1 MWLFFL
7 LSYVTQAAKL
17 CKVRMPPTSRKSE
30 IHKMKLLQMRIHKKI
45 LLGLLFTFNLIQ
57 VYSQLPSLKTKASD
71 YSDAEIVQMISKAEK
86 AGLSESQ
93 VIDLARAQGMSESEM
108 EAFRTRVLKIKGM
121 ATTDDVRTVSDRVS
135 NSRPPKQTQNNST
148 GTLNNASNSG
158 TVGSNVSADM
168 TPQTP
173 SPITENNR
181 MRSADIVATSW
192 DIAKIFDEK
201 RFPAYA
207 NGRTVK
213 APDQYIIG
221 VGDEVSVTVFGN
233 SYFNKVSR
241 VDDRGRIDLGTALGK
256 VYVKGMAFGKL
267 EKVLAAAIGQKI
279 NLGGNE
285 LEVDLSFSRQIS
297 VNVTGEVQ
305 KPGTYQ
311 LPAANTVFNLMV
323 LSGGP
328 TENGSIR
335 EVEVIRS
342 GKVAFHFDLYQFL
355 VNPQHNS
362 FLEDGDFIV
371 VKPVKKRITL
381 RGGVLRSGQVELL
394 ENEGLREAITYAG
407 GLSSKADLSRITV
420 SRLNG
425 RDRTLIQLNLSNNAN
440 NKQEGRSNSSPGSN
454 PAVSSNV
461 TTNLVSEP
469 LKDGDQIFVFEQAES
484 LQNQVKISGEVYFPG
499 AYALKE
505 GMNVEDLLELAGGL
519 TPESNKN
526 MAFVIRTQLDG
537 TSEYLK
543 LPMVGNE
550 LKSFE
555 LQNKDQLVVF
565 AESRFVDA
573 FQVEIRGEVR
583 NPAKIDYRKGLTLN
597 VLLDYSG
604 GLKFSADATEVEI
617 LRSAVHSS
625 NFKAGDRNKTESI
638 KAVYNPNASG
648 LFEDIELMAEDIVIV
663 RRVSNLDDKI
673 GASIE
678 GEVMHPGL
686 FIMAKNENR
695 VRDIIEK
702 GGGLTEYAFADA
714 AQLYRKNGQ
723 QLVFDLKSVMRNKNS
738 EFNYRLEEG
747 DRLVIPLK
755 QDLVILPNTD
765 TLLIKDKIFAPYI
778 SGKRAS
784 FYLKN
789 YSLGFDDQHRKK
801 RLYLLEPGGKIKR
814 SKNYGLFVITP
825 KVKAGS
831 EIYFQ
836 PSPKKAMKNDN
847 EKKPTDWNRVVE
859 NFTVKLTGIAT
870 LWVLLSR
877 I

>member
-1 MWLFFL
+1 
-7 LSYVTQAAKL
+7 
-17 CKVRMPPTSRKSE
+17 
-30 IHKMKLLQMRIHKKI
+30 MKLLKMKKLKTI
-45 LLGLLFTFNLIQ
+45 LLGLLFTLCISLVQ
-57 VYSQLPSLKTKASD
+57 AQLPTIKSNASD
-71 YSDAEIVQMISKAEK
+71 YSDSEITQMIAKAEK
-86 AGLSESQ
+86 AGLTESQ

-108 EAFRTRVLKIKGM
+108 EAFRNRVLKIKG
-121 ATTDDVRTVSDRVS
+121 
-135 NSRPPKQTQNNST
+135 
-148 GTLNNASNSG
+148 LASENI
-158 TVGSNVSADM
+158 VQDYSNVSANSHPPKPIKSSLDGGSNNVTTASSSKLNAGNNL

-173 SPITENNR
+173 NSILENNPKI
-181 MRSADIVATSW
+181 SADIVATSW
-192 DIAKIFDEK
+192 DISKIFDEK

-207 NGRTVK
+207 NGRTIK

-221 VGDEVSVTVFGN
+221 VGDEISVTVFGN

-256 VYVKGMAFGKL
+256 VYVKGLAFGKL
-267 EKVLAAAIGQKI
+267 EKILSAAVGQKI

-311 LPAANTVFNLMV
+311 LPAANTVFNLLV

-335 EVEVIRS
+335 EVEVVRS
-342 GKVAFHFDLYQFL
+342 GKVAFKFDLYQFL

-371 VKPVKKRITL
+371 VKPVNKRINL
-381 RGGVLRSGQVELL
+381 RGGVLRTGNVELL
-394 ENEGLREAITYAG
+394 ENEGLIEAINYAG
-407 GLSSKADLSRITV
+407 GLTAKADLSRITL

-425 RDRTLIQLNLSNNAN
+425 RDRTLIQLNLSGNSNLQNKNNA
-440 NKQEGRSNSSPGSN
+440 KIEINSS
-454 PAVSSNV
+454 
-461 TTNLVSEP
+461 TNSDENFPVEN
-469 LKDGDQIFVFEQAES
+469 LKDGDQIFVFEQAET
-484 LQNQVKISGEVYFPG
+484 LENQVKISGEVYFPG
-499 AYALKE
+499 EYALSE
-505 GMNVEDLLELAGGL
+505 GMNVQQLLQLAGGL

-526 MAFVIRTQLDG
+526 IAFVIRTQMDG

-543 LPMVGNE
+543 LSLNE
-550 LKSFE
+550 ADLKSFE

-583 NPAKIDYRKGLTLN
+583 NPLKIDFRKGLTLN

-617 LRSAVHSS
+617 LRSAVHTTG
-625 NFKAGDRNKTESI
+625 FKAGDRNKTESI
-638 KAVYNPNASG
+638 KAVYNPNSG
-648 LFEDIELMAEDIVIV
+648 GVFEDIELMAEDIVIV
-663 RRVSNLDDKI
+663 RRVSNLNDRI

-695 VRDIIEK
+695 VRDIVEK
-702 GGGLTEYAFADA
+702 GGGLTEYAFPDA
-714 AQLYRKNGQ
+714 AQLYRQNGQ

-738 EFNYRLEEG
+738 EFNYRLEDG
-747 DRLVIPLK
+747 DRLIIPLK
-755 QDLVILPNTD
+755 KDIVTLPNTD
-765 TLLIKDKIFAPYI
+765 TLLNKTKIFAPFI

-784 FYLKN
+784 FYLNN
-789 YSLGFDDQHRKK
+789 YSLGFDDEHRKK
-801 RLYLLEPGGKIKR
+801 RLYLIEPGGKIKR

-831 EIYFQ
+831 EIFFQ
-836 PSPKKAMKNDN
+836 VSPKKKVKDESN
-847 EKKPTDWNRVVE
+847 KTPTDWNRVIE
-859 NFTVKLTGIAT
+859 NVTVKLTGIAT

>member
-1 MWLFFL
+1 MRELNNLFL
-7 LSYVTQAAKL
+7 IIA
-17 CKVRMPPTSRKSE
+17 
-30 IHKMKLLQMRIHKKI
+30 
-45 LLGLLFTFNLIQ
+45 FTFFVSVNAQIGN
-57 VYSQLPSLKTKASD
+57 PKTKASD
-71 YSDAEIVQMISKAEK
+71 YSDSEIAQMILKAEK

-108 EAFRTRVLKIKGM
+108 EAFRNRVLNIKGI
-121 ATTDDVRTVSDRVS
+121 AASNNVQSLTDRNM
-135 NSRPPKQTQNNST
+135 NSLPPKQTETNATVTTDNLTNS
-148 GTLNNASNSG
+148 SKD
-158 TVGSNVSADM
+158 GSNISPNMV
-168 TPQTP
+168 PHTP
-173 SPITENNR
+173 SMISENSEF
-181 MRSADIVATSW
+181 RSADIVATSW
-192 DIAKIFDEK
+192 DISKIFDEK

-256 VYVKGMAFGKL
+256 VYVKGLAFGKL
-267 EKVLAAAIGQKI
+267 EKVLSAAIGQKI

-311 LPAANTVFNLMV
+311 LPAANTVFNLLV

-342 GKVAFHFDLYQFL
+342 GKVAYQFDLYQFL
-355 VNPQHNS
+355 VNPKHNS
-362 FLEDGDFIV
+362 FLEDGDYIV
-371 VKPVKKRITL
+371 VKPVKKRINL

-394 ENEGLREAITYAG
+394 ENEGLYEAISYAG
-407 GLSSKADLSRITV
+407 GLSSRADLSRITV

-425 RDRTLIQLNLSNNAN
+425 RDRTLMQWDLSNNTQN
-440 NKQEGRSNSSPGSN
+440 SQVVKSHTNPSSNA
-454 PAVSSNV
+454 AVSSHA
-461 TTNLVSEP
+461 TTILHSEP
-469 LKDGDQIFVFEQAES
+469 LKDGDQIFVFEQAET
-484 LQNQVKISGEVYFPG
+484 LQNQVKVSGEVYFPG
-499 AYALKE
+499 NYALKN
-505 GMNVEDLLELAGGL
+505 GMNVEDLLQLAGGL

-526 MAFVIRTQLDG
+526 LAFVIRTQLDG
-537 TSEYLK
+537 SSEYLK
-543 LPMVGNE
+543 LPLMGDE
-550 LKSFE
+550 LKLFE

-617 LRSAVHSS
+617 LRSAVHSNS
-625 NFKAGDRNKTESI
+625 FKAGDRNKTESI
-638 KAVYNPNASG
+638 KAVYNPNAAG
-648 LFEDIELMAEDIVIV
+648 LFDDIELMAEDIVIV

-686 FIMAKNENR
+686 FIMAKSENR

-702 GGGLTEYAFADA
+702 GGGLTEFAFPDA

-765 TLLIKDKIFAPYI
+765 TLLNKVKIFAPYI

-784 FYLKN
+784 YYLKN

-801 RLYLLEPGGKIKR
+801 RLYLQEPGGKIKR
-814 SKNYGLFVITP
+814 SKNYGLFVVTP

-836 PSPKKAMKNDN
+836 PSPKKAVKNET
-847 EKKPTDWNRVVE
+847 EKKPTDWNRVIE

-870 LWVLLSR
+870 LWVILSR

>member
-1 MWLFFL
+1 
-7 LSYVTQAAKL
+7 
-17 CKVRMPPTSRKSE
+17 
-30 IHKMKLLQMRIHKKI
+30 MRIYKKI
-45 LLGLLFTFNLIQ
+45 LLGLLFTFSLFQ
-57 VYSQLPSLKTKASD
+57 VYAQLPALKTQSND
-71 YSDAEIVQMISKAEK
+71 YTDAEIAQMILKAEK
-86 AGLSESQ
+86 AGLSETQ
-93 VIDLARAQGMSESEM
+93 VIDLARAQGMSDSEM

-121 ATTDDVRTVSDRVS
+121 AAYDDVQLLSDRNP
-135 NSRPPKQTQNNST
+135 NSRPQKQTESNTAVTST
-148 GTLNNASNSG
+148 NLTNTSKL
-158 TVGSNVSADM
+158 GSNISGNM
-168 TPQTP
+168 MPHTPG
-173 SPITENNR
+173 SITE
-181 MRSADIVATSW
+181 SKPAGSSDIVATSW
-192 DIAKIFDEK
+192 DISKIFDEK

-221 VGDEVSVTVFGN
+221 VGDEISVTVFGN

-256 VYVKGMAFGKL
+256 VYVKGLAFGKL
-267 EKVLAAAIGQKI
+267 EKVLSAAIGQKI

-311 LPAANTVFNLMV
+311 LPAANTVFNLLV

-335 EVEVIRS
+335 EVAVIRS
-342 GKVAFHFDLYQFL
+342 GKVAFQFDLYQFL
-355 VNPQHNS
+355 MNPQHNS

-371 VKPVKKRITL
+371 VKPVKKRIAL

-394 ENEGLREAITYAG
+394 ENEGLLEAVSYAG
-407 GLSSKADLSRITV
+407 GWSSKADISRITV

-425 RDRTLIQLNLSNNAN
+425 RDRTLIQWDLSNDTR
-440 NKQEGRSNSSPGSN
+440 NKQAGKNTSN
-454 PAVSSNV
+454 PSSNNIGSSLF
-461 TTNLVSEP
+461 TTNLNSEP

-499 AYALKE
+499 DYALKK
-505 GMNVEDLLELAGGL
+505 GMNVEDLLQLAGGL

-543 LPMVGNE
+543 LPLVGNE
-550 LKSFE
+550 LKAFE

-583 NPAKIDYRKGLTLN
+583 NPTKIDFRKGLTLN

-617 LRSAVHSS
+617 LRSAVHS
-625 NFKAGDRNKTESI
+625 NTFKAGDRNKTESI
-638 KAVYNPNASG
+638 KAVYNPNANG
-648 LFEDIELMAEDIVIV
+648 LFDDIELMAEDIVIV
-663 RRVSNLDDKI
+663 RKVSNLDDKI

-678 GEVMHPGL
+678 GEVIHPGV
-686 FIMAKNENR
+686 FILAKNENR

-702 GGGLTEYAFADA
+702 GGGLTEFAFPEA

-738 EFNYRLEEG
+738 VFNYRLEEG

-755 QDLVILPNTD
+755 QDLVVLPNTD
-765 TLLIKDKIFAPYI
+765 TLLNKEKIFAPYI
-778 SGKRAS
+778 TGKRAS

-789 YSLGFDDQHRKK
+789 YSLGFDDQHRKN
-801 RLYLLEPGGKIKR
+801 RLYLQEPGGKIKR
-814 SKNYGLFVITP
+814 SKNYGLFVVTP

-836 PSPKKAMKNDN
+836 PSPKKAEKNDN
-847 EKKPTDWNRVVE
+847 EKKPTDWNRVIE

>member
-1 MWLFFL
+1 
-7 LSYVTQAAKL
+7 
-17 CKVRMPPTSRKSE
+17 
-30 IHKMKLLQMRIHKKI
+30 
-45 LLGLLFTFNLIQ
+45 
-57 VYSQLPSLKTKASD
+57 
-71 YSDAEIVQMISKAEK
+71 
-86 AGLSESQ
+86 
-93 VIDLARAQGMSESEM
+93 
-108 EAFRTRVLKIKGM
+108 
-121 ATTDDVRTVSDRVS
+121 
-135 NSRPPKQTQNNST
+135 
-148 GTLNNASNSG
+148 
-158 TVGSNVSADM
+158 
-168 TPQTP
+168 
-173 SPITENNR
+173 
-181 MRSADIVATSW
+181 
-192 DIAKIFDEK
+192 
-201 RFPAYA
+201 
-207 NGRTVK
+207 
-213 APDQYIIG
+213 
-221 VGDEVSVTVFGN
+221 
-233 SYFNKVSR
+233 
-241 VDDRGRIDLGTALGK
+241 
-256 VYVKGMAFGKL
+256 
-267 EKVLAAAIGQKI
+267 
-279 NLGGNE
+279 
-285 LEVDLSFSRQIS
+285 
-297 VNVTGEVQ
+297 
-305 KPGTYQ
+305 
-311 LPAANTVFNLMV
+311 MV

-335 EVEVIRS
+335 EVAVIRS
-342 GKVAFHFDLYQFL
+342 GKVAFQFDLYQFL
-355 VNPQHNS
+355 MNPQHNS

-371 VKPVKKRITL
+371 VKPVKKRIAL
-381 RGGVLRSGQVELL
+381 RGGELRSGQVELL
-394 ENEGLREAITYAG
+394 ENEGLLEAVSYAG
-407 GLSSKADLSRITV
+407 GWSSKADISRITV

-425 RDRTLIQLNLSNNAN
+425 RDRTLIQWDLSNVSR
-440 NKQEGRSNSSPGSN
+440 NKQAGKNTSN
-454 PAVSSNV
+454 PSSNTESSSLF
-461 TTNLVSEP
+461 TTNLNSEP
-469 LKDGDQIFVFEQAES
+469 LQDGDQIFVFEQAES

-499 AYALKE
+499 DYALKK
-505 GMNVEDLLELAGGL
+505 GMNVEDLLQLAGGL

-543 LPMVGNE
+543 LPLVENE
-550 LKSFE
+550 LKAFE

-583 NPAKIDYRKGLTLN
+583 NPTKIDFRKGLTLN

-617 LRSAVHSS
+617 LRSAVHS
-625 NFKAGDRNKTESI
+625 NTFKAGDRNKTESI
-638 KAVYNPNASG
+638 KAVYNPNSNG
-648 LFEDIELMAEDIVIV
+648 LFDDIELMAEDIVIV
-663 RRVSNLDDKI
+663 RKVSNLDDKI

-678 GEVMHPGL
+678 GEVIHPGV
-686 FIMAKNENR
+686 FILAKNENR

-702 GGGLTEYAFADA
+702 GGGLTEFAFPEA

-765 TLLIKDKIFAPYI
+765 TLLNKEKIFAPYI
-778 SGKRAS
+778 TGKRAS

-789 YSLGFDDQHRKK
+789 YSLGFDDQHRKN
-801 RLYLLEPGGKIKR
+801 RLYLKEPGGKIKR
-814 SKNYGLFVITP
+814 SKNYGLFVVTP

-836 PSPKKAMKNDN
+836 PSPKKAEKNDN